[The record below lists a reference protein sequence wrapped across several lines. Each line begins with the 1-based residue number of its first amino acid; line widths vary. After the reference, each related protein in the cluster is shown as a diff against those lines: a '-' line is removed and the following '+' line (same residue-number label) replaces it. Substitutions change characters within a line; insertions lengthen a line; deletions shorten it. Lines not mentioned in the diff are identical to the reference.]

1 MKSDGVS
8 GPVLFSN
15 GPHYWHK
22 GSCTKHGHYDY
33 SCITISMKDGR
44 LGGPTH
50 VLSLG
55 LNKAHKSK
63 EPNMGPLAI
72 LGFTTAVRG
81 FIFRYPT

>member
-1 MKSDGVS
+1 
-8 GPVLFSN
+8 
-15 GPHYWHK
+15 
-22 GSCTKHGHYDY
+22 
-33 SCITISMKDGR
+33 MKDGR